1 MKMLRCIRGVCDAPM
16 QRCKACAP
24 ALARLYR
31 ESGPESSSYPH
42 TRVKAPSGA
51 FNAPSSTS
59 CRAGEAAEVSVSPRS
74 PRLELLVESRP
85 GRDSLPFWPDR
96 GARLPTSG
104 VLGEECWRRENAR
117 AGEPHRPS
125 CFWLRAGSSYVA
137 LQITGKARVTACA
150 IEPVSRGCGQGTS
163 RERRT
168 TRPHPPTTEIASSGG
183 DARSRR
189 ADLEPWGSWRGLL
202 PYFPP
207 PGQTERARSH
217 RGSACRTD
225 REHRIMLRATPS

>member
-1 MKMLRCIRGVCDAPM
+1 MIPSSVKLRTHASREALQAVSKLWMYLKAGTSVYFPTPLGGVQCSFEHKLPRRRGSRG
-16 QRCKACAP
+16 QRESTEPEIGVAGREQARPRFP
-24 ALARLYR
+24 AFLAGSGRSSPNQRSSRQGMLARRRADAVGVYR
-31 ESGPESSSYPH
+31 SSS
-42 TRVKAPSGA
+42 
-51 FNAPSSTS
+51 
-59 CRAGEAAEVSVSPRS
+59 
-74 PRLELLVESRP
+74 
-85 GRDSLPFWPDR
+85 
-96 GARLPTSG
+96 
-104 VLGEECWRRENAR
+104 
-117 AGEPHRPS
+117 
-125 CFWLRAGSSYVA
+125 FWLRAGSSYVA
-137 LQITGKARVTACA
+137 LRITGKCRSARCA

-217 RGSACRTD
+217 RGWDLRTD